1 MNHKTLSRSAV
12 SSVRK
17 GIALALLLGAA
28 AVQAGPVTVDYTIFS
43 GNSVWG
49 TGSFSGNDADGNG
62 LLSLAELI
70 SFNGSNN
77 VEGQTVTLAGLS
89 GFGDFD
95 IGHNLW
101 LANGTGWG
109 VSGIAYFSW
118 NGTTNS
124 VNNTWARTATQVT
137 GGNTVPEPGS
147 LALGGIALLGL
158 AGVRRS
164 KRGNAR

>member
-1 MNHKTLSRSAV
+1 MKHKTFSRSAV

-17 GIALALLLGAA
+17 GMALALLLGAA
-28 AVQAGPVTVDYTIFS
+28 AVQAAPVTVDYTIFT
-43 GNSVWG
+43 GNTVWG
-49 TGSFSGNDADGNG
+49 TGSFSGNDNDSNG

-89 GFGDFD
+89 GFGDFN
-95 IGHNLW
+95 ISQNLW

-109 VSGIAYFSW
+109 RSGFAFFSW

-124 VNNTWARTATQVT
+124 VNNSWATAVTQVS

-158 AGVRRS
+158 AGVRLS
-164 KRGNAR
+164 KRSSAR